1 MTYKPALRPNLDRFE
16 VPRDDDGQT
25 WLRLGDP
32 PSPVPVPFGA
42 LLHQLA
48 ATRHDHV
55 PANHASSWL
64 FPGRH
69 AGQPASYR
77 GMLIQLRDLGLRMR
91 TARISKVLC
100 VVIRNLTDTGGRDT
114 KIRRLVMAS
123 RERERL
129 RLTQKYA
136 LTSPLMQE
144 YVLAYGR
151 RRAPG

>member
-1 MTYKPALRPNLDRFE
+1 
-16 VPRDDDGQT
+16 
-25 WLRLGDP
+25 
-32 PSPVPVPFGA
+32 
-42 LLHQLA
+42 
-48 ATRHDHV
+48 
-55 PANHASSWL
+55 
-64 FPGRH
+64 
-69 AGQPASYR
+69 
-77 GMLIQLRDLGLRMR
+77 MLIQLRDLGLRMR